1 MSPGNTRVLVLFGG
15 RSAEH
20 EISIIS
26 ARFIVDSMD
35 RKRFTP
41 VLVGI
46 APDGRWHAVDEAQLP
61 TSKDPRQVAVPDD
74 GPTAWLRPM
83 PDRSDG
89 EGTLHVEGR
98 APMGFDVAFPV
109 LHGPMGEDGTVQGLL
124 ELASVPYVGA
134 GVTGSAVAMDKLIQK
149 QIFEQAEL
157 PILPYRAVR
166 RADWD
171 KRREQV
177 VSGCLEL
184 CERPDEPLFIKPA
197 NMGSSLGIRKA
208 KGKAALVAAI
218 DHAFAFDT
226 KLVVEKGLEG
236 PREIELAVLGNHD
249 PEVSLPGEIV
259 VEHGDGFYS
268 YDAKYIDD
276 GAALTIPA
284 KLDEAQRSAV
294 QLLALQA
301 YRQLDVMGMARI
313 DLFLGAEGE
322 VYLNEVNTIPGFT
335 AISMYPQL
343 WRASGLGA
351 DDLVTRLVELA
362 LERHAERSAL
372 RTRR

>member
-1 MSPGNTRVLVLFGG
+1 MSPGKTRVLVLFGG

-35 RKRFTP
+35 RKRFEP

-46 APDGRWHAVDEAQLP
+46 APDGRWHAIDESQLP
-61 TSKDPRQVAVPDD
+61 TSKDPRQVAVDAG
-74 GPTAWLRPM
+74 GPLAWIRPM
-83 PDRSDG
+83 PDPSDRQ
-89 EGTLHVEGR
+89 GTLHVEGR
-98 APMGFDVAFPV
+98 APVSFDVAFPV
-109 LHGPMGEDGTVQGLL
+109 LHGPMGEDGTVQGLF
-124 ELASVPYVGA
+124 ELASLPYVGA
-134 GVTGSAVAMDKLIQK
+134 GVTGSAVSMDKLIQK

-157 PILPYRAVR
+157 PILPYRAVH
-166 RADWD
+166 RADWPD
-171 KRREQV
+171 KRDGIV
-177 VSGCLEL
+177 DDCLSL
-184 CERPDEPLFIKPA
+184 GDPLFVKPA

-208 KGKAALVAAI
+208 SGRSALVAAI

-226 KLVVEKGLEG
+226 KLVVERGLEA

-259 VEHGDGFYS
+259 VGHDDGFYS

-284 KLDEAQRSAV
+284 PLESAEQSAV

-301 YRQLDVMGMARI
+301 YRELDVMGMARV
-313 DLFLGAEGE
+313 DLFLSAEGE
-322 VYLNEVNTIPGFT
+322 IYLNEVNTIPGFT

-343 WRASGLGA
+343 WRASGLPS
-351 DDLVTRLVELA
+351 DDLVSRLIDLA
-362 LERHAERSAL
+362 LERHAERAAL

>member
-1 MSPGNTRVLVLFGG
+1 MTPGNTRVLVLFGG

-35 RKRFTP
+35 RERFTP

-46 APDGRWHAVDEAQLP
+46 SPDGRWHAVDETQLP
-61 TSKDPRQVAVPDD
+61 TSKDPRRVKVPEG

-134 GVTGSAVAMDKLIQK
+134 GVTGSAVSMDKLLQK

-166 RADWD
+166 RLDWSK
-171 KRREQV
+171 KRDAV
-177 VSGCLEL
+177 VEDCLALCTSG
-184 CERPDEPLFIKPA
+184 DEPLFVKPA

-208 KGKAALVAAI
+208 KGRAALVAAI

-236 PREIELAVLGNHD
+236 PREIELAVLGNHE

-259 VEHGDGFYS
+259 VGHGDGFYS

-284 KLDEAQRSAV
+284 ELDHTEQSAV

-301 YRQLDVMGMARI
+301 YRQLDVMGMARV
-313 DLFLGAEGE
+313 DLFLNDGGE

-335 AISMYPQL
+335 EISMFPQL
-343 WRASGLGA
+343 WRASGLGSE
-351 DDLVTRLVELA
+351 DLVTRLIELA

>member
-1 MSPGNTRVLVLFGG
+1 MSPANTRVLVLFGG

-35 RKRFTP
+35 ETRFTP

-61 TSKDPRQVAVPDD
+61 TSKDPRQVTVPDD

-98 APMGFDVAFPV
+98 APIGFDVAFPV

-124 ELASVPYVGA
+124 ELATVPYVGA

-171 KRREQV
+171 ADRDAV
-177 VSGCLEL
+177 TASCLAL
-184 CERPDEPLFIKPA
+184 CDEPNEPLFVKPA

-208 KGKAALVAAI
+208 KGKAALAAAI

-259 VEHGDGFYS
+259 VDHGDGFYS

-284 KLDEAQRSAV
+284 ELDPTQQSAV

-313 DLFLGAEGE
+313 DLFLSADGE

-343 WRASGLGA
+343 WRASGLGS
-351 DDLVTRLVELA
+351 DDLVARLIELA

>member
-1 MSPGNTRVLVLFGG
+1 MSSGKTRVLVLFGG

-35 RKRFTP
+35 RARFTP

-46 APDGRWHAVDEAQLP
+46 APDGRWHAIDETQLP
-61 TSKDPRQVAVPDD
+61 ESKDPRQVRVDD
-74 GPTAWLRPM
+74 SGPLAWIRPM

-89 EGTLHVEGR
+89 EGTLHVAGR

-134 GVTGSAVAMDKLIQK
+134 GVTGSAVSMDKLIQK

-157 PILPYRAVR
+157 PILPYVPIHRHQWPA
-166 RADWD
+166 
-171 KRREQV
+171 KREEMV
-177 VSGCLEL
+177 EACLALGEL
-184 CERPDEPLFIKPA
+184 LFVKPA

-208 KGKAALVAAI
+208 SGRAALVAAI

-259 VEHGDGFYS
+259 VGHGDGFYS

-284 KLDEAQRSAV
+284 KLDATQQSAV

-301 YRQLDVMGMARI
+301 YRQLDVMGMARV
-313 DLFLGAEGE
+313 DLFLSVEGE

-343 WRASGLGA
+343 WRASGLPSE
-351 DDLVTRLVELA
+351 DLVSRLVDLA

>member
-1 MSPGNTRVLVLFGG
+1 MSPANTRVLVLFGG

-35 RKRFTP
+35 RERFTP

-61 TSKDPRQVAVPDD
+61 KAKDPRQVAVPGD

-83 PDRSDG
+83 PDRGDG

-98 APMGFDVAFPV
+98 APIGFDVAFPV

-134 GVTGSAVAMDKLIQK
+134 GVTGSAVSMDKLIQK

-157 PILPYRAVR
+157 PILPYRAVHR
-166 RADWD
+166 GQWKAERDA
-171 KRREQV
+171 V
-177 VSGCLEL
+177 VRSCLALSETL
-184 CERPDEPLFIKPA
+184 DEPLFVKPA

-208 KGKAALVAAI
+208 KGRAALAAAI

-259 VEHGDGFYS
+259 VDHGDGFYS

-276 GAALTIPA
+276 GAALIIPA
-284 KLDEAQRSAV
+284 KLDATAQSAV

-313 DLFLGAEGE
+313 DLFLSAEGE
-322 VYLNEVNTIPGFT
+322 VYLNEVDTIPGFT

-351 DDLVTRLVELA
+351 EDLVTRLIELA